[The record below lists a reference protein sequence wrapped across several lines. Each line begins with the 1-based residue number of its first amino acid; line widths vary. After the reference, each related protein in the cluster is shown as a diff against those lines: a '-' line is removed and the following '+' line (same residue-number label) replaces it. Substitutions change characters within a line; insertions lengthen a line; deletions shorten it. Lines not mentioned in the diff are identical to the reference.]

1 MKTIYMLFQIVVW
14 LCLCTGVGADV
25 KPIFGW
31 VEKARISPS
40 DMVLSAKLD
49 TGADHSSLNVT
60 DLTIFQ
66 RDGDD
71 WVRFRVAGDNGESAL
86 IERKVI
92 RIAKIKRH
100 AGPRQER
107 PVVKL
112 GVCVGN
118 YFGET
123 EVNLVDRSR
132 FKYQLLIGR
141 SFMKS
146 GLLVDPSLQYTS
158 EPQCAEVGRA
168 IE

>member
-1 MKTIYMLFQIVVW
+1 MKTIYMLFQIVVC
-14 LCLCTGVGADV
+14 LCLCVGVDADV

-31 VEKARISPS
+31 VEKARLSPS
-40 DMVLSAKLD
+40 NLVLSAKLD

-60 DLTIFQ
+60 DLTTFQ
-66 RDGDD
+66 RDGED
-71 WVRFRVAGDNGESAL
+71 WVRFRVAGDNGETAS
-86 IERKVI
+86 IERRLI

-112 GVCVGN
+112 GVCIGN

-141 SFMKS
+141 SFMQQ
-146 GLLVDPSLQYTS
+146 GFLVDPSAQYIS
-158 EPQCAEVGRA
+158 EPQCTEVGRV